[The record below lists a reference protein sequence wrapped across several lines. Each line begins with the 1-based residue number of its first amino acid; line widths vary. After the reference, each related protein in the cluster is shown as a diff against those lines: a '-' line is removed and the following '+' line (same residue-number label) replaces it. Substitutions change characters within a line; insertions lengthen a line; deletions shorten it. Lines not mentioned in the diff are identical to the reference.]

1 MDEPMSDLK
10 DTPQV
15 NIDAVRT
22 RLDSLDKKIGELLVK
37 NETDNIKNVDQVIFN
52 VMNSL
57 YSKTQNESTFAISI
71 TNVFSKYKN
80 GENPFNFSFD
90 NELFKPLNLPNI
102 NDYKAKLNKTGVSE
116 TCIEITSHRL
126 LVVEDVCKY
135 KQAKNCRPENLRV
148 LTREVEVLNNAIS
161 DSKIDN
167 SKQILIKGYY
177 IHVLLPI
184 AFAIEY
190 DYLERTVL

>member
-1 MDEPMSDLK
+1 MSYLK

-15 NIDAVRT
+15 NIDAVRKK
-22 RLDSLDKKIGELLVK
+22 LDSLDKKIGELLLK
-37 NETDNIKNVDQVIFN
+37 NEIDNIKNVDQIIFD

-57 YSKTQNESTFAISI
+57 YSKTQNESTFATSV
-71 TNVFSKYKN
+71 TNIFSKYKN
-80 GENPFNFSFD
+80 GENPFNFSFN
-90 NELFKPLNLPNI
+90 NELFEPLNLPNI
-102 NDYKAKLNKTGVSE
+102 NDYKTEVDKTGVSE
-116 TCIEITSHRL
+116 TCIETTSHRL

-148 LTREVEVLNNAIS
+148 LTREVDVLDNAIS
-161 DSKIDN
+161 DLEMDN

-190 DYLERTVL
+190 DYLERTVI

>member
-1 MDEPMSDLK
+1 MNDLK

-22 RLDSLDKKIGELLVK
+22 RLDSLDKKIGELLLEK
-37 NETDNIKNVDQVIFN
+37 EISSIKNVDQVIFN

-57 YSKTQNESTFAISI
+57 YTKTQNESMFATSV

-90 NELFKPLNLPNI
+90 NELFEPLNLPNI
-102 NDYKAKLNKTGVSE
+102 NEYKTEVNKTGVSE
-116 TCIEITSHRL
+116 TCIETTSHRL

-135 KQAKNCRPENLRV
+135 KQEKKCRPENLRV
-148 LTREVEVLNNAIS
+148 LTREIDVLDNAMS
-161 DSKIDN
+161 TDLKMDE
-167 SKQILIKGYY
+167 SKQTLIKGYY
-177 IHVLLPI
+177 IYILLPI

>member
-1 MDEPMSDLK
+1 MSDLK